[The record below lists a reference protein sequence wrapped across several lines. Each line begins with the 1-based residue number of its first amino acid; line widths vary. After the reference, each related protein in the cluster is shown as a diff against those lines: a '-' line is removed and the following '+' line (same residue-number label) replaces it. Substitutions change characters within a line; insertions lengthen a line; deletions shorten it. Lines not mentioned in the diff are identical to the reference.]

1 MKIAFLARSVP
12 PVIDGVG
19 EYTWHLAR
27 SLRAWGVEAHIFTS
41 TDQAAAPRL
50 EPWIHP
56 VIPRWTGKAVTE
68 ALGSVPAFQ
77 PDWCCFQY
85 VPQMYG
91 HRGICWAA
99 SGVPLA
105 LRQRL
110 KCRVATT
117 FHEFASAWRPNPK
130 DAILAGVM
138 RWQTRRL
145 LLGSDLA
152 ITTCSRYADCLG
164 PSAPRAMPVVSVP
177 VGANIEPVPVG
188 PGEVEALRQQ
198 YSLDGYKVFGMF
210 GRLSP
215 FRNFPTAVRALELAK
230 QQGLNAHLLLIGCV
244 QASNP
249 SLFAQLQRLAQK
261 LGVEAQMVVT
271 GELPAED
278 VSAHLR
284 LVDVFLFPQC
294 DGVSTR
300 NTSVMSALAHGL
312 PIVTYAPTSG
322 HYDGYRI
329 PYGALVRPGDEKGF
343 IHMAVEFLGRID
355 ARSGGENANAEYF
368 EKHFSW
374 SRIAEHYIGA
384 FTAVGSS
391 EYALRCGVR
400 ES

>member
-41 TDQAAAPRL
+41 TDQARAIRL

-56 VIPRWTGKAVTE
+56 VIPRWTGEAVAE
-68 ALGSVPAFQ
+68 ALGSVAAFR

-99 SGVPLA
+99 SGVPQA
-105 LRQRL
+105 LRQSL
-110 KCRVATT
+110 KSRVATT
-117 FHEFASAWRPNPK
+117 FHEFASAGGPHLK
-130 DAILAGVM
+130 DAVLAGVM
-138 RWQTRRL
+138 RLQTGRL
-145 LLGSDLA
+145 LAGSDLA
-152 ITTCSRYADCLG
+152 FTTCSRYVEYLQLTV
-164 PSAPRAMPVVSVP
+164 PRALPVVAIP
-177 VGANIEPVPVG
+177 VGANIEPVPVR
-188 PGEVEALRQQ
+188 PGEVETLRQR

-230 QQGLNAHLLLIGCV
+230 QQGLKTHLLLIGCV

-249 SLFAQLQRLAQK
+249 SLFAHLQRLAQK

-271 GELPAED
+271 GELSPEA

-294 DGVSTR
+294 DGMSTR
-300 NTSVMSALAHGL
+300 NTTVMSALAHGL

-322 HYDGYRI
+322 NYDGYRI
-329 PYGALVRPGDEKGF
+329 PYGALVAPGNEKGF
-343 IHMAVEFLGRID
+343 IHTAVEFLGRTD
-355 ARSGGENANAEYF
+355 DRSEGGHANADYF

-374 SRIAEHYIGA
+374 SRIGARYIRA
-384 FTAVGSS
+384 FIAVEGREQALQGGS
-391 EYALRCGVR
+391 
-400 ES
+400 

>member
-12 PVIDGVG
+12 PGIDGVG

-27 SLRAWGVEAHIFTS
+27 SLRACGVDAHIFTS
-41 TDQAAAPRL
+41 TDQVGATRL

-56 VIPRWTGKAVTE
+56 VIPRWTGKAVVK
-68 ALGSVPAFQ
+68 AIASGPAFQ

-99 SGVPLA
+99 SGVPQA
-105 LRQRL
+105 LRQSL
-110 KCRVATT
+110 KSRVATT
-117 FHEFASAWRPNPK
+117 FHEFASAGGPHLK
-130 DAILAGVM
+130 DAVLAGVM
-138 RWQTRRL
+138 RLQTGRL
-145 LLGSDLA
+145 LVGSDLA

-164 PSAPRAMPVVSVP
+164 PSAPRAMPVVSAP
-177 VGANIEPVPVG
+177 VGANIEPVPVQAD
-188 PGEVEALRQQ
+188 EIVALRQR
-198 YSLDGYKVFGMF
+198 YSLDGSKVLGVF

-215 FRNFPTAVRALELAK
+215 FRNYPTAVRALELAK
-230 QQGLNAHLLLIGCV
+230 QQGLKTHLLLIGCV

-249 SLFAQLQRLAQK
+249 SLFAQLQRLARS

-271 GELPAED
+271 GELSAD
-278 VSAHLR
+278 AVSAHLR

-300 NTSVMSALAHGL
+300 NTTVMTALAHGL
-312 PIVTYAPTSG
+312 PVVTYAPQSG
-322 HYDGYRI
+322 NLDGYRI
-329 PYGALVRPGDEKGF
+329 PYGALVPPGDEKGF
-343 IHMAVEFLGRID
+343 IHTAVEFLGRID
-355 ARSGGENANAEYF
+355 DRSEGGNANAEYF

-384 FTAVGSS
+384 FTAVGSN

-400 ES
+400 E

>member
-1 MKIAFLARSVP
+1 
-12 PVIDGVG
+12 
-19 EYTWHLAR
+19 
-27 SLRAWGVEAHIFTS
+27 
-41 TDQAAAPRL
+41 
-50 EPWIHP
+50 
-56 VIPRWTGKAVTE
+56 
-68 ALGSVPAFQ
+68 
-77 PDWCCFQY
+77 
-85 VPQMYG
+85 MYG

-99 SGVPLA
+99 SGVPQA

-117 FHEFASAWRPNPK
+117 FHEFASAAGPHLK
-130 DAILAGVM
+130 DAVLAGVM
-138 RWQTRRL
+138 RWQTGRL

-152 ITTCSRYADCLG
+152 ITTCLRYVEYLEL
-164 PSAPRAMPVVSVP
+164 SVPRALPVVAIP
-177 VGANIEPVPVG
+177 VGANIEPVPVQ
-188 PGEVEALRQQ
+188 PNEIAALRQR
-198 YSLDGYKVFGMF
+198 YSLDGSKVFGVF

-215 FRNFPTAVRALELAK
+215 FRNFPTAIRALELAK
-230 QQGLNAHLLLIGCV
+230 QQGLKTYLLLIGCV

-249 SLFAQLQRLAQK
+249 RLFDQLQQLART

-271 GELPAED
+271 GELPAEA

-300 NTSVMSALAHGL
+300 NTTVMSALAHGL

-329 PYGALVRPGDEKGF
+329 PYGALVPLGDEKGF
-343 IHMAVEFLGRID
+343 IHTAVEFLGRID
-355 ARSGGENANAEYF
+355 DRSEGGNANAEYF

-400 ES
+400 E